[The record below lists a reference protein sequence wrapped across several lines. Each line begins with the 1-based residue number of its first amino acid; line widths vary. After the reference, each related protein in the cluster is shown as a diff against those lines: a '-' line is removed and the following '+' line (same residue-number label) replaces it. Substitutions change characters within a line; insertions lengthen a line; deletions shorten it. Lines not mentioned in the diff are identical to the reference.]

1 MTLSVIMPK
10 LQKAQW
16 ARIDE
21 ELKDIDYELV
31 IDTDLSQAIK
41 RSKGSFLTII
51 EEDSAFTKDSIRKS
65 VEIFVE
71 KPSYR
76 KLAMVS
82 PVIDFEDMEMT
93 TTFTYGDHDGE
104 LLGII
109 PPSSTEPH
117 AVRIGYMMGAIIRTS
132 SIKKAKL
139 NYSKN
144 ALYLS
149 AQLSASLWARGLRV
163 ELNPSSTYYA
173 PCSFSPVDQEQY
185 KIGKE
190 NAAIKVWHKEF
201 II

>member
-1 MTLSVIMPK
+1 MILSVIMPK

-21 ELKDIDYELV
+21 ELRDIDYELV
-31 IDTDLSQAIK
+31 IDSDLSQGIK

-51 EEDSAFTKDSIRKS
+51 EEDSAFSADSVRTNL
-65 VEIFVE
+65 EIFLD

-82 PVIDFEDMEMT
+82 SVVDFEEHDMT

-104 LLGII
+104 LLGIR
-109 PPSSTEPH
+109 PPSSSEPH
-117 AVRIGYMMGAIIRTS
+117 AVRIGYMMGAVIRTS

-149 AQLSASLWARGLRV
+149 AQLSASLWARGLRI
-163 ELNPSSTYYA
+163 ELNPSSTYFA
-173 PCSFSPVDQEQY
+173 PCGFSPVDQEQY